1 MFALSVLAQSLQLQ
15 ADDLAYAM
23 FGFLPFHCQFV

>member
-1 MFALSVLAQSLQLQ
+1 MFALSVLAQSWQLQ

-23 FGFLPFHCQFV
+23 FGFLPFHRQFV